1 MNYIKVAQTINDAI
15 KQVVEKKF
23 NNFPLHEPEFNNI
36 ELKFTNE
43 CLKTGWISTN
53 GEFINKFRKSLKNLT
68 KSKNILLLNSGTSA
82 LHLCL
87 KTLNIKENDEVLV
100 PGLTF
105 VATVNAI
112 KYCNANPH
120 FIDSDFETLG
130 VDTKK
135 LKEYLLKNTRKTKKG
150 LKNLKTGNFIKA
162 LVVTH
167 VYGYPAKLNELIN
180 ITKYF
185 KIHLIEDAAE
195 ALGSY
200 YKKKHVGNFGIMSA
214 LSFNGN
220 KIITTG
226 AGGAILT
233 KNENLYKKAKHLAA
247 VAKNENRID
256 FYHDNIGF
264 NYKMANINAAIGFAQ
279 MKKINNFLKRKRKL
293 ANLYKDFFFKIENI
307 DFFDEPINTRSNYW
321 LNIIFL
327 KTNSIKIRN
336 RILSKLKKNK
346 IYCRP
351 IWFPINKLPMYKKC
365 PSMNLNNLEKINK
378 NLICLPSSPILIGKS
393 E

>member
-15 KQVVEKKF
+15 KHVVEKKF

-43 CLKTGWISTN
+43 CSKTGWVSTN
-53 GEFINKFRKSLKNLT
+53 GEFINKFQKSLKNLT

-135 LKEYLLKNTRKTKKG
+135 LKEYLLKNTRQTKKG

-185 KIHLIEDAAE
+185 KIHLIEDAAA

-264 NYKMANINAAIGFAQ
+264 NYKMSNINAAIGFAQ

-293 ANLYKDFFFKIENI
+293 ANLYKDFFSKIKNF

-321 LNIIFL
+321 LNIIFF
-327 KTNSIKIRN
+327 KTNS
-336 RILSKLKKNK
+336 L
-346 IYCRP
+346 
-351 IWFPINKLPMYKKC
+351 
-365 PSMNLNNLEKINK
+365 
-378 NLICLPSSPILIGKS
+378 
-393 E
+393 

>member
-43 CLKTGWISTN
+43 CLKTGWVSTN

-135 LKEYLLKNTRKTKKG
+135 LKEYLLKNTLVKLRK
-150 LKNLKTGNFIKA
+150 
-162 LVVTH
+162 V
-167 VYGYPAKLNELIN
+167 
-180 ITKYF
+180 
-185 KIHLIEDAAE
+185 
-195 ALGSY
+195 
-200 YKKKHVGNFGIMSA
+200 
-214 LSFNGN
+214 
-220 KIITTG
+220 
-226 AGGAILT
+226 
-233 KNENLYKKAKHLAA
+233 
-247 VAKNENRID
+247 
-256 FYHDNIGF
+256 
-264 NYKMANINAAIGFAQ
+264 
-279 MKKINNFLKRKRKL
+279 
-293 ANLYKDFFFKIENI
+293 
-307 DFFDEPINTRSNYW
+307 
-321 LNIIFL
+321 
-327 KTNSIKIRN
+327 
-336 RILSKLKKNK
+336 
-346 IYCRP
+346 
-351 IWFPINKLPMYKKC
+351 
-365 PSMNLNNLEKINK
+365 
-378 NLICLPSSPILIGKS
+378 
-393 E
+393 